1 MFDTDLL
8 PIVARLSPTIMWIA
22 LTVGILLYIIGY
34 FAGGRMTLNRILT
47 CTILVTLIGVL
58 ALPAPMVAYRIVK
71 QQYDLVT
78 VHVEKDGT
86 ITKIPAQD
94 ARSTT
99 KADSQ
104 KAAQNATN
112 GADDIVPVSFQMLTL
127 VMYIIWTA
135 FLVGMGIFFY
145 ETLIVTAEE
154 IDKK

>member
-8 PIVARLSPTIMWIA
+8 PLVAKLSPTIMWIS

-34 FAGGRMTLNRILT
+34 FAGGRMTMSRIMT
-47 CTILVTLIGVL
+47 CTMLVTVIGVL
-58 ALPAPMVAYRIVK
+58 ALPAPMVAYRVVK
-71 QQYDLVT
+71 KQYGLVAAR
-78 VHVEKDGT
+78 EKEDGS
-86 ITKIPAQD
+86 ITKITSQVPAGT
-94 ARSTT
+94 S

-104 KAAQNATN
+104 KVAQNASN
-112 GADDIVPVSFQMLTL
+112 GENELVPVTFQVLTL

-154 IDKK
+154 IDKR